1 MFILV
6 VCVCLRR
13 SLLLLDGSSSVLALH
28 ACVSRVVCRVKS
40 CGVFA
45 GQCEEK
51 GAEGRYWPP
60 QPPWHCR
67 EVSDRGRAGQGRCAG
82 ATARGIIGTQRAL

>member
-40 CGVFA
+40 RGVFA

-51 GAEGRYWPP
+51 GAEGGPP